1 MPRSCTVCVHPER
14 HAINVALVQREP
26 HCAISRVFGVGRDAL
41 RRHAKKHLPE
51 LLLKAKDAVEVAEA
65 DDLLSRLE
73 ALQSRTLAVLEA
85 VEGTENYGVALAAIR
100 EARSNLELIGW
111 VTKELES
118 APTLNLHLN
127 PQWLELRALIVA
139 ALEPHPEARGSVL
152 RALEGTSNGSC
163 LKPILGLP

>member
-14 HAINVALVQREP
+14 HAVNVALVQRDSYRTI
-26 HCAISRVFGVGRDAL
+26 ADRFGLSQTAL
-41 RRHAKKHLPE
+41 KRHGKEHLPE
-51 LLLKAKDAVEVAEA
+51 LLAKAKDAVEVAEA

-100 EARSNLELIGW
+100 EARSNLELIGR

-118 APTLNLHLN
+118 MPTINLTLN
-127 PQWLELRALIVA
+127 PDYLEARAVIVQ
-139 ALEPHPEARGSVL
+139 ALSPYPEARQAVSD
-152 RALEGTSNGSC
+152 ALASHDGG
-163 LKPILGLP
+163 